1 MTPPALGV
9 GTVYIPGL
17 EPLFQAGGDLI
28 DVVEVEPQLFR
39 EGDGRYRLHQSSFA
53 MAAALGK
60 PFLIHGVGFPVGGTV
75 RPGEQD
81 LAPYVEAVVRSGSP
95 WASEHLSFN
104 ELPGRG
110 SAAGRFGGF
119 LLPPVQSPLAVSVA
133 AANIRAVQDLLPV
146 PFAFETGVN
155 YLRPQRGE
163 MRDGEFFAAV
173 AEEADCGILLDLHN
187 LLCNQRNGRQAVL
200 DAVGELP
207 LERVWEVHLAGGV
220 MSDGLWLDSHGGAPP
235 EEVYELAEQV
245 LPALPNL
252 GAVIFEVMPEHIAR
266 GRFTPAEGVEQLH
279 RVRDL
284 WDRARAVRNG
294 PQPSARERIVAA
306 DGPPCQGPATALP
319 DPAAWESLLGALVI
333 GEAGSASG
341 PGAGPVSEAAAALS
355 QDRSLPV
362 IRRIVASFRS
372 VLVVETLPLTFRLI
386 MFAVGEEGFLAMMSA
401 FWAGYP
407 PRRFASEELDDFL
420 AFIRAQDATPHLREV
435 AAYEVAA
442 ARVRATGVA
451 ESVVF
456 SCEPTAL
463 LAALRQY
470 REPTF
475 AGPGEYEVT
484 VVP

>member
-39 EGDGRYRLHQSSFA
+39 EGGGRYRLHQASFA

-119 LLPPVQSPLAVSVA
+119 LLPPIQSPRAVSVA
-133 AANIRAVQDLLPV
+133 AANIRAVKDLLPV

-173 AEEADCGILLDLHN
+173 AQEADCGILLDLHN

-207 LERVWEVHLAGGV
+207 LERVWEVHLAGGA
-220 MSDGLWLDSHGGAPP
+220 MTDGLWLDSHSGAPP

-279 RVRDL
+279 RVREL
-284 WDRARAVRNG
+284 WDRARAARDG
-294 PQPSARERIVAA
+294 APQPARERITVSG
-306 DGPPCQGPATALP
+306 GPPGQAPATTLP
-319 DPAAWESLLGALVI
+319 DPAAWEALLGALVI
-333 GEAGSASG
+333 GGAGSAFG
-341 PGAGPVSEAAAALS
+341 TTPVTEAAAALS

-372 VLVVETLPLTFRLI
+372 VLVVERLPLTFRLI
-386 MFAVGEEGFLAMMSA
+386 MFAGGEEGFRAMMGA

-420 AFIRAQDATPHLREV
+420 AFVRTQDASPHLGEV

-463 LAALRQY
+463 LAALSEF
-470 REPTF
+470 REPAF